1 MTNRGGAEA
10 EVVARLTDGIEPG
23 AIRAILVQCLSGG
36 LSPAVAIVR
45 MLASSRDASSVRT
58 VIDAVTQRAATRSRA
73 SDNLVHDRADSLTQ
87 LFVDNEREC
96 EEIVA
101 MAESGAGRDEEPE
114 NAADEITYWDAFSR
128 HLRHRPPA

>member
-1 MTNRGGAEA
+1 VTRESDEA
-10 EVVARLTDGIEPG
+10 EVVARLTDGIEPP
-23 AIRAILVQCLSGG
+23 AIRAILVQCLRGE

-45 MLASSRDASSVRT
+45 ILAITHDAAVVRA
-58 VIDAVTQRAATRSRA
+58 VIDIVTKRAATRSRA
-73 SDNLVHDRADSLTQ
+73 GDNLVQDRADSLTQ

-101 MAESGAGRDEEPE
+101 MAESGTGREPGSMSDTD
-114 NAADEITYWDAFSR
+114 AVGYWDAFSR